1 MKKQF
6 AMALYANEA
15 ESEDELTFK
24 KNDILQL
31 LQLDYLGME
40 GWWLC
45 KLLKSNKTGLAA
57 GNRLKVVQDE
67 KMLLKIN
74 TMLSANGVRTG
85 GSTTNSS
92 SIVSVSSSTCS
103 VLSSNS
109 SNTSSVSID
118 SSASTTSSSIHPMQA
133 APSKSDSSCQQQDTT
148 DQAVVTKPKLV
159 LPAKL
164 KIRDG

>member
-6 AMALYANEA
+6 AIALYANEA

-45 KLLKSNKTGLAA
+45 KLLKTNKTGLAA

-74 TMLSANGVRTG
+74 TMLSSHSNRTSA
-85 GSTTNSS
+85 STTNGS
-92 SIVSVSSSTCS
+92 SIISVSSSTCS

-118 SSASTTSSSIHPMQA
+118 SASTTSSIHPMQNT
-133 APSKSDSSCQQQDTT
+133 SKSDDSGASNQQKDTV

-164 KIRDG
+164 KSRDG